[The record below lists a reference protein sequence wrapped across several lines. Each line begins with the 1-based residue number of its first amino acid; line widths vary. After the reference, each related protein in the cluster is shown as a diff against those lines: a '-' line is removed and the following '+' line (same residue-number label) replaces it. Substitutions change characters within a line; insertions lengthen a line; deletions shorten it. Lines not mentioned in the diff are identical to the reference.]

1 MSTNNT
7 SAKPTPFTVGESSIG
22 EGIINYKSTNNM
34 NTNNNASQTLFR
46 FVATRNPELSDPI
59 NKERRF
65 IFRGKKAKDD
75 SKIDSNLNSSNNL
88 NSIFKNPSVIN
99 LTVHSEDSLKT
110 LYPEFYDF
118 AIWVARNKSTATKE
132 EFDKQI
138 ALCKTF
144 GALTVDHVL
153 WDNLT
158 YQVVTQKDFYAKELI
173 MQLLHL
179 AHILEN
185 YDQSEEAFED
195 MKKAKVVLPKEL
207 FKVSSTDSN
216 GTSASSTTQRAMFD
230 DKAIKFAEAT
240 VMLKENENLT
250 NSLSKLEKTYK
261 KKYDEAYKNAYT
273 GYEKE
278 VKPIIQS
285 ARKDSAEVD
294 RKKSILENRI
304 NYLTQLSIADPEK
317 FYANSDLNTELH
329 RIKDEIMKITIPD
342 VEIPEFDFQF
352 GTPEIDAAQLG
363 RTLKSQDQNALNR
376 LFGTTTIIDSL
387 AEITS
392 FEELNQYITQNNQ
405 TLQQTVLNNTV
416 LNQQVSAT
424 VGGVV
429 IPVNNNFSTA
439 GYIPF
444 SVKTYARSSTEWSL
458 ILALNSNIEIASAKY
473 KTLVKDVE
481 LSSTSLSS
489 LGGGSYLLFDLPRIP
504 VSKTSGIEE
513 FLLEGEFTS
522 KDGITYRFNVKLV
535 IDTDNLDRITK
546 QYTFRGADGCMPV
559 DPPKPE
565 IPENPPY
572 NPSETSSFIPS
583 GFGMKNIGVADYLK
597 VEQSTYCYVE
607 GDVAHIENIM
617 AREYKERS
625 TRRLKRS
632 ESQTTKSTESEKEK
646 LTDTTSTERHE
657 MQSEISKILQES
669 KDFSAQAG
677 VTANWKMGNSA
688 SFGAYANA
696 SYATHNSKEESNR
709 QAVTEAK
716 DITARALDRIVTKVK
731 EERID
736 KVLEEYEEN
745 NKHGFDNTKGS
756 NHVVGVYRWVDK
768 VVKNQIYNYGKRM
781 MFEFMIPEP
790 AKLHSL
796 GIKMIDSSQQIVK
809 PVDPR
814 ESSVHKLENF
824 SSLIDDTKLKYWLSQ
839 YNVEIDEFPM
849 ATFNINKSFHERDAS
864 HTGRD
869 DDKVQV
875 TNGSGEVEIPEGYIA
890 DQVTYTFNT
899 YPHGFFG
906 SHQAFITI
914 AGRRL
919 PWITSIHD
927 TEKNGIL
934 GGLNVKNK
942 LAYSFATGESP
953 IIEGSLDIRCNLST
967 EAKNAWLQSTFNK
980 IIEAYQVE
988 MDKYNQALAEAKAL
1002 GVQIKGSNPGFYRQ
1016 IENTILRRNCISYMI
1031 NQNTNVELTFG
1042 KGKYHNNGY
1051 SSGEET
1057 FLNTDIKVDTKL
1069 DQYAAFVKFME
1080 QAFEWDIMSYYFYPY
1095 YWGNREKWADMY
1107 QFDDN
1112 DPTFR
1117 AFMQSGMARV
1127 IVTVRPGFEEAVR
1140 HFLATGQIW
1149 NGGEV
1154 PVIDDPLF
1162 LSIVDEMRSAL
1173 GKKQGEPWR
1182 EKIPTSLTI
1191 LQADSIGLKVEKA
1204 LPCNCEPGVKFD
1216 DQLGE
1221 MCGSN
1226 FKLNNNQI
1234 GQSGDKWMEIS
1245 FKNMDTTVQNIGEA
1259 DIEGYF
1265 PRQYLCLGNI
1275 ITIDRDAAWQQTD
1288 SFTVTYKALSD
1299 ELSQIEGLECYPME
1313 RGITFKINVSKI
1325 KNFSF
1330 TKPGGDDGHDILKLS
1345 VDLDNS
1351 TLKINSP
1358 EYNRYGE
1365 ERILD
1370 KNGRVIPQA
1379 EYLDKVPLSKFLL

>member
-1 MSTNNT
+1 MSTNL
-7 SAKPTPFTVGESSIG
+7 
-22 EGIINYKSTNNM
+22 
-34 NTNNNASQTLFR
+34 NTNNSSQTLFR
-46 FVATRNPELSDPI
+46 FAAMRNPELSDPK
-59 NKERRF
+59 NKEKRF
-65 IFRGKKAKDD
+65 IFRSKQAKAT
-75 SKIDSNLNSSNNL
+75 SKIDSLVNSTTNLQSV
-88 NSIFKNPSVIN
+88 FKNPSAISGF
-99 LTVHSEDSLKT
+99 TVHSEDSLKT
-110 LYPEFYDF
+110 LYLKFYDF
-118 AIWVARNKSTATKE
+118 AVWVARNKSTATKQ

-144 GALTVDHVL
+144 GTLTVDHIL
-153 WDNLT
+153 WDNLV

-185 YDQSEEAFED
+185 YDQSEESFEE

-207 FKVSSTDSN
+207 FKVSSTGSN
-216 GTSASSTTQRAMFD
+216 GTSASSTTQRVMFD
-230 DKAIKFAEAT
+230 NKAMKLAEAS
-240 VMLKENENLT
+240 VSLKENENLINT
-250 NSLSKLEKTYK
+250 LSKLERAHK
-261 KKYDEAYKNAYT
+261 KNYNQAHTEAYTKYK
-273 GYEKE
+273 KE
-278 VKPIIQS
+278 VKPIIES
-285 ARKDSAEVD
+285 VRKDSAEVEM
-294 RKKSILENRI
+294 RKEILQNRI
-304 NYLTQLSIADPEK
+304 NYLTQISIANPEK
-317 FYANSDLNTELH
+317 FYANSELEMELH
-329 RIKDEIMKITIPD
+329 RIEDEIMKTTIPD
-342 VEIPEFDFQF
+342 VEIPEFDFYF
-352 GTPEIDAAQLG
+352 ETPEINAAQLS

-376 LFGTTTIIDSL
+376 LFGTTTIIDAL

-405 TLQQTVLNNTV
+405 VLQQIVLSNTV
-416 LNQQVSAT
+416 LDQQVSAA

-429 IPVNNNFSTA
+429 IPVNNNSYTA

-444 SVKTYARSSTEWSL
+444 SIKTYAQNSSEWSL
-458 ILALNSNIEIASAKY
+458 ILALNSNIEFASAKY

-489 LGGGSYLLFDLPRIP
+489 LGGGSYLLFDVPRIP
-504 VSKTSGIEE
+504 VSKTSGIEQ
-513 FLLEGEFTS
+513 FVVEGEFTS

-535 IDTDNLDRITK
+535 IDPDNLDRITK

-559 DPPKPE
+559 DPPKTETPE
-565 IPENPPY
+565 NPENPPY

-657 MQSEISKILQES
+657 MQSEISKIMQES

-716 DITARALDRIVTKVK
+716 DITARALDRIVTKIK

-756 NHVVGVYRWVDK
+756 SHVVGVYRWVDK

-790 AKLHSL
+790 AKLHTL
-796 GIKMIDSSQQIVK
+796 GIKMIDEAEKLVK
-809 PVDPR
+809 PIDPR
-814 ESSVHKLENF
+814 ESPTNKMENF
-824 SSLIDDTKLKYWLSQ
+824 TSLNGLTGETILKFWISK

-864 HTGRD
+864 HTGGD
-869 DDKVQV
+869 EGKVQV

-890 DQVTYTFNT
+890 DQVAYTFNT

-906 SHQAFITI
+906 SHQAFMTI
-914 AGRRL
+914 AGRPL
-919 PWITSIHD
+919 PWIDSIHATQRD
-927 TEKNGIL
+927 GIL
-934 GGLNVKNK
+934 EGLNVRNK

-953 IIEGSLDIRCNLST
+953 IMEGSLDIRCNLST

-1002 GVQIKGSNPGFYRQ
+1002 GVQIKGSNPGFYRK

-1057 FLNTDIKVDTKL
+1057 FLNTDIKVDAKL

-1095 YWGNREKWADMY
+1095 YWGNREKWASMY

-1191 LQADSIGLKVEKA
+1191 LQADSIGLRVEKA
-1204 LPCNCEPGVKFD
+1204 LPCNCEPGEKFD

-1221 MCGSN
+1221 MCVSN
-1226 FKLNNNQI
+1226 FVRNNNQI
-1234 GQSGDKWMEIS
+1234 GQSGI
-1245 FKNMDTTVQNIGEA
+1245 
-1259 DIEGYF
+1259 F
-1265 PRQYLCLGNI
+1265 PPVL
-1275 ITIDRDAAWQQTD
+1275 
-1288 SFTVTYKALSD
+1288 
-1299 ELSQIEGLECYPME
+1299 
-1313 RGITFKINVSKI
+1313 
-1325 KNFSF
+1325 
-1330 TKPGGDDGHDILKLS
+1330 
-1345 VDLDNS
+1345 
-1351 TLKINSP
+1351 P
-1358 EYNRYGE
+1358 EYPITDLPIHISPDDTP
-1365 ERILD
+1365 IL
-1370 KNGRVIPQA
+1370 V
-1379 EYLDKVPLSKFLL
+1379 E

>member
-1 MSTNNT
+1 MSTNL
-7 SAKPTPFTVGESSIG
+7 
-22 EGIINYKSTNNM
+22 
-34 NTNNNASQTLFR
+34 NTNNSSQTLFR
-46 FVATRNPELSDPI
+46 FAAMRNPELSDPK
-59 NKERRF
+59 NKEKRF

-88 NSIFKNPSVIN
+88 NLILRKPSAIN

-110 LYPEFYDF
+110 LYLKFYDF
-118 AIWVARNKSTATKE
+118 AVWVARNKSTATKQ

-153 WDNLT
+153 WDNLV

-185 YDQSEEAFED
+185 YNLSEESFEE

-207 FKVSSTDSN
+207 FKVSSTGSN
-216 GTSASSTTQRAMFD
+216 GTSTSSSTQRVMFD
-230 DKAIKFAEAT
+230 NKAMKLAEAS
-240 VMLKENENLT
+240 VGLKENENLT
-250 NSLSKLEKTYK
+250 NTLSKLEKTYK
-261 KKYDEAYKNAYT
+261 KKYDETYKNAYT
-273 GYEKE
+273 RYEKE

-285 ARKDSAEVD
+285 ARRESAEVE
-294 RKKSILENRI
+294 RKKLILENRI

-352 GTPEIDAAQLG
+352 ETPEIDAAQLG

-376 LFGTTTIIDSL
+376 LFETSTIIDAL
-387 AEITS
+387 AQITS

-405 TLQQTVLNNTV
+405 ILQQTVLNNTV

-429 IPVNNNFSTA
+429 IPVNNNSYTA

-444 SVKTYARSSTEWSL
+444 SIKTYAQNSSEWSL
-458 ILALNSNIEIASAKY
+458 LLALSNNIEIASAKY
-473 KTLVKDVE
+473 KVLVKDTE

-489 LGGGSYLLFDLPRIP
+489 LGGGSYLLFDIPRIP
-504 VSKTSGIEE
+504 VSKTSGVEQ
-513 FLLEGEFTS
+513 FVVEGEFTS

-535 IDTDNLDRITK
+535 IDPDNLDRITK

-565 IPENPPY
+565 TPENPGNPPY

-632 ESQTTKSTESEKEK
+632 ESQTTKSSESEKEK
-646 LTDTTSTERHE
+646 LTDTTTTERHE
-657 MQSEISKILQES
+657 MQSEISKIMQES
-669 KDFSAQAG
+669 KDFAAQAG
-677 VTANWKMGNSA
+677 VTASWGIGKV
-688 SFGAYANA
+688 SFGASANA

-756 NHVVGVYRWVDK
+756 SHVVGVYRWVDK

-790 AKLHSL
+790 AKLHTL
-796 GIKMIDSSQQIVK
+796 GIKMIDEAEKLVK
-809 PVDPR
+809 PIDPR
-814 ESSVHKLENF
+814 ESPTNKMENF
-824 SSLIDDTKLKYWLSQ
+824 TSLNGLTGETILKFWTGK

-864 HTGRD
+864 HTGGD
-869 DDKVQV
+869 EDKVQV

-906 SHQAFITI
+906 SHQAFMTI

-919 PWITSIHD
+919 PWIESIHD
-927 TEKNGIL
+927 TEKYGIL
-934 GGLNVKNK
+934 ENLNVRTK
-942 LAYSFATGESP
+942 LAYSFAAGESP
-953 IIEGSLDIRCNLST
+953 IMEGSLDIRCNLST

-1002 GVQIKGSNPGFYRQ
+1002 GVQIKGSNPGFYRK

-1031 NQNTNVELTFG
+1031 TQNTNLELTFG

-1057 FLNTDIKVDTKL
+1057 FLNTDIKVDAKL

-1095 YWGNREKWADMY
+1095 YWGNRNNWDKMY

-1191 LQADSIGLKVEKA
+1191 LQADSIGLRVEKA

-1226 FKLNNNQI
+1226 FALNNNQI
-1234 GQSGDKWMEIS
+1234 GQSGDKWIEIS
-1245 FKNMDTTVQNIGEA
+1245 FTNMDTTVQNIGEA
-1259 DIEGYF
+1259 DKEGYF
-1265 PRQYLCLGNI
+1265 PRQYLCLGNS

-1288 SFTVTYKALSD
+1288 SFAVVYKALSD
-1299 ELSQIEGLECYPME
+1299 ELSQIEGLESYPME

-1330 TKPGGDDGHDILKLS
+1330 TKPGGDDSVGGHDLLKFS

-1351 TLKINSP
+1351 SLKIASP
-1358 EYNRYGE
+1358 EYSSYGA

-1370 KNGRVIPQA
+1370 KDGQVIPQA

>member
-1 MSTNNT
+1 MSTNL
-7 SAKPTPFTVGESSIG
+7 
-22 EGIINYKSTNNM
+22 
-34 NTNNNASQTLFR
+34 NTNNSSQTLFR
-46 FVATRNPELSDPI
+46 FAAMRNPELSDPK
-59 NKERRF
+59 NKEKRF

-88 NSIFKNPSVIN
+88 NLILRKPSAIN

-110 LYPEFYDF
+110 LYLKFYDF
-118 AIWVARNKSTATKE
+118 AVWVARNKSTATKQ
-132 EFDKQI
+132 EFDKQV

-144 GALTVDHVL
+144 GVLTVDHVL

-173 MQLLHL
+173 IQLLHL

-185 YDQSEEAFED
+185 YDMSEESFEE

-207 FKVSSTDSN
+207 FKVSATDSN
-216 GTSASSTTQRAMFD
+216 GTSTSSSTQRVMFD
-230 DKAIKFAEAT
+230 NKAMKLAEAS
-240 VMLKENENLT
+240 VGLKENENLT
-250 NSLSKLEKTYK
+250 NTLSKLEKTYK
-261 KKYDEAYKNAYT
+261 KKYDETYKNAYT
-273 GYEKE
+273 RYEKE

-285 ARKDSAEVD
+285 VRRESAEVE
-294 RKKSILENRI
+294 RKKIILENRI

-352 GTPEIDAAQLG
+352 EIPEIDAAQLG

-376 LFGTTTIIDSL
+376 LFGTTTIIDAL

-405 TLQQTVLNNTV
+405 ILQQTVLNNTV
-416 LNQQVSAT
+416 LDQQVSAT

-429 IPVNNNFSTA
+429 IPVNNNSYTA

-444 SVKTYARSSTEWSL
+444 SIKTYAQNSSEWSL
-458 ILALNSNIEIASAKY
+458 LLALSSNIEIASAKY
-473 KTLVKDVE
+473 KVLVKDTE

-489 LGGGSYLLFDLPRIP
+489 LGGGSYLLFDVPRIP
-504 VSKTSGIEE
+504 VSKTSGVEQ
-513 FLLEGEFTS
+513 FVVEGEFTS

-535 IDTDNLDRITK
+535 IDPDNLDRITK

-559 DPPKPE
+559 DPPKTETPE
-565 IPENPPY
+565 NPENPPY

-632 ESQTTKSTESEKEK
+632 ESQTTKSSESEKEK
-646 LTDTTSTERHE
+646 LTDTTSTERYE
-657 MQSEISKILQES
+657 MQSEISKIMQES
-669 KDFSAQAG
+669 KDFAAQAG
-677 VTANWKMGNSA
+677 VTANWEMGGA
-688 SFGAYANA
+688 KFGAYANA

-756 NHVVGVYRWVDK
+756 SHVVGVYRWVDK

-790 AKLHSL
+790 AKLHTL
-796 GIKMIDSSQQIVK
+796 GIKMIDEAEKLVK
-809 PVDPR
+809 PIDPR
-814 ESSVHKLENF
+814 ESPTNKMENYT
-824 SSLIDDTKLKYWLSQ
+824 SLNGLTGETILKFWSGK
-839 YNVEIDEFPM
+839 YNVAIDKMPEDILYIGKAFSNTVGDSVRDSEWDEAIAGSAEI
-849 ATFNINKSFHERDAS
+849 
-864 HTGRD
+864 
-869 DDKVQV
+869 Q
-875 TNGSGEVEIPEGYIA
+875 IPEGYVSIA
-890 DQVTYTFNT
+890 ARGFIQSGGENT
-899 YPHGFFG
+899 LGHYLRIGGEFMNGTEITVKNFYPSIPVSF
-906 SHQAFITI
+906 STI
-914 AGRRL
+914 ASHAVDVN
-919 PWITSIHD
+919 T
-927 TEKNGIL
+927 T
-934 GGLNVKNK
+934 VKCQ
-942 LAYSFATGESP
+942 LTP
-953 IIEGSLDIRCNLST
+953 

-1002 GVQIKGSNPGFYRQ
+1002 GVQIKGSNPGFYRK

-1057 FLNTDIKVDTKL
+1057 FLNTDIKVDAKL

-1095 YWGNREKWADMY
+1095 YWGNREKWAAMY

-1191 LQADSIGLKVEKA
+1191 LQADSIGLRVEKA

-1226 FKLNNNQI
+1226 FALNNNQI
-1234 GQSGDKWMEIS
+1234 GQSGDKWIEVTFNS
-1245 FKNMDTTVQNIGEA
+1245 LSTGYSNIKA
-1259 DIEGYF
+1259 IDDNQAF
-1265 PRQYLCLGNI
+1265 PRIYKCMGNI
-1275 ITIDRDAAWQQTD
+1275 ITINRDASWLQSD
-1288 SFTVTYKALSD
+1288 SVVKIHKEVANEVST
-1299 ELSQIEGLECYPME
+1299 IEGVEAFIYGSDGM
-1313 RGITFKINVSKI
+1313 TFRINVSKI
-1325 KNFSF
+1325 KNFTF
-1330 TKPGGDDGHDILKLS
+1330 EKPGEDEIFDLLKLS
-1345 VDLDNS
+1345 TDGETYV
-1351 TLKINSP
+1351 KIHNPLNYDTS
-1358 EYNRYGE
+1358 N
-1365 ERILD
+1365 RILD
-1370 KNGRVIPQA
+1370 KNGNSLTA
-1379 EYLDKVPLSKFLL
+1379 TEYSDKAPISKFLV

>member
-1 MSTNNT
+1 MSTNL
-7 SAKPTPFTVGESSIG
+7 
-22 EGIINYKSTNNM
+22 
-34 NTNNNASQTLFR
+34 NTNNSSQTLFR
-46 FVATRNPELSDPI
+46 FAAMRNPELSDPK

-65 IFRGKKAKDD
+65 IFRSKQAKAS
-75 SKIDSNLNSSNNL
+75 SKIDPLVNSTTNLQSV
-88 NSIFKNPSVIN
+88 FKNPSAISGF
-99 LTVHSEDSLKT
+99 TIHSEDSLKT
-110 LYPEFYDF
+110 LYPKFYDF

-207 FKVSSTDSN
+207 FKVSSADSN
-216 GTSASSTTQRAMFD
+216 GTSTSSVSQKVMFD
-230 DKAIKFAEAT
+230 NKAMKFAEAT
-240 VMLKENENLT
+240 LMLKENENLT
-250 NSLSKLEKTYK
+250 ESLLKLEKTYK
-261 KKYDEAYKNAYT
+261 KNYDKTYKEAYT
-273 GYEKE
+273 QYEKE
-278 VKPIIQS
+278 VKPIIES
-285 ARKDSAEVD
+285 VRKDSAEAD

-304 NYLTQLSIADPEK
+304 NYLTQLSVANPEK
-317 FYANSDLNTELH
+317 FYANSELDMELH
-329 RIKDEIMKITIPD
+329 RIKDEIMKITIPYA
-342 VEIPEFDFQF
+342 EMPEFDFQF
-352 GTPEIDAAQLG
+352 ETPEIDSAQLV
-363 RTLKSQDQNALNR
+363 RSLKSHDQNTLNR
-376 LFGTTTIIDSL
+376 LFGTAILTDAV

-392 FEELNQYITQNNQ
+392 FEELNQHITQNNQ
-405 TLQQTVLNNTV
+405 ALQQTVLNNTV

-429 IPVNNNFSTA
+429 IPVNNNFATA

-444 SVKTYARSSTEWSL
+444 SVKTYGRSSTEWSI

-473 KTLVKDVE
+473 KTFVKDIE

-504 VSKTSGIEE
+504 TSKTYQVEE
-513 FLLEGEFTS
+513 FVIEGELTS

-535 IDTDNLDRITK
+535 IDPDNLDRITK
-546 QYTFRGADGCMPV
+546 QYAFRGADGCMPV
-559 DPPKPE
+559 EPPKTETPE
-565 IPENPPY
+565 NPENPPY
-572 NPSETSSFIPS
+572 HPSETSSFIPS

-646 LTDTTSTERHE
+646 LTDTTTTERHE
-657 MQSEISKILQES
+657 MQSEISKMAQEARDMNLS
-669 KDFSAQAG
+669 TFVNGSNTYPSGSVNYGISAG
-677 VTANWKMGNSA
+677 
-688 SFGAYANA
+688 F
-696 SYATHNSKEESNR
+696 ATHNSKEESNR

-716 DITARALDRIVTKVK
+716 DITARALDRIVTKIK

-796 GIKMIDSSQQIVK
+796 GVKMIDASEKLVK
-809 PVDPR
+809 PIDPR
-814 ESSVHKLENF
+814 SEEAFQMRMKDF
-824 SSLIDDTKLKYWLSQ
+824 SYLNGALGETILKHWIGV
-839 YNVEIDEFPM
+839 YNVELGQFPLTKIFLSKGFAYGRDLVTDIGSSNHM
-849 ATFNINKSFHERDAS
+849 TSAVGLQKEIEVPVGYSANYFSISGGGKQYTKDGNTLLNINVGNVRALTNITDGIFSSNGLISNISGVVPVSISTDRFYSLEAN
-864 HTGRD
+864 
-869 DDKVQV
+869 V
-875 TNGSGEVEIPEGYIA
+875 TLTCTLNEEGL
-890 DQVTYTFNT
+890 Q
-899 YPHGFFG
+899 
-906 SHQAFITI
+906 
-914 AGRRL
+914 
-919 PWITSIHD
+919 
-927 TEKNGIL
+927 
-934 GGLNVKNK
+934 
-942 LAYSFATGESP
+942 
-953 IIEGSLDIRCNLST
+953 II
-967 EAKNAWLQSTFNK
+967 FNK
-980 IIEAYQVE
+980 IIEAYEVE
-988 MDKYNQALAEAKAL
+988 LEKYNQALAEAKAL
-1002 GVQIKGSNPGFYRQ
+1002 GVQIKGSNPGFYRK

-1057 FLNTDIKVDTKL
+1057 FLNTDIKVDAKL

-1095 YWGNREKWADMY
+1095 YWGNRNNWDKMY

-1221 MCGSN
+1221 MCTTN
-1226 FKLNNNQI
+1226 FALNNNQI
-1234 GQSGDKWMEIS
+1234 GQSADKWMEIS
-1245 FKNMDTTVQNIGEA
+1245 FNEMD
-1259 DIEGYF
+1259 DISFKTIQDFKDAGVYPKTFE
-1265 PRQYLCLGNI
+1265 CLGN
-1275 ITIDRDAAWQQTD
+1275 TFEIDGIPE
-1288 SFTVTYKALSD
+1288 SESSIKLYKRIAE
-1299 ELSQIEGLECYPME
+1299 ELSQIEGVEAYPTGE
-1313 RGITFKINVSKI
+1313 NGITFKVNARLI
-1325 KNFSF
+1325 KNFDFADVKAEPEKQFAF
-1330 TKPGGDDGHDILKLS
+1330 TTDADTYLKVTLPK
-1345 VDLDNS
+1345 VDFGL
-1351 TLKINSP
+1351 P
-1358 EYNRYGE
+1358 
-1365 ERILD
+1365 RILD
-1370 KNGRVIPQA
+1370 KQGQPLSAEEYENQA
-1379 EYLDKVPLSKFLL
+1379 SFSKFLV

>member
-1 MSTNNT
+1 MSTNL
-7 SAKPTPFTVGESSIG
+7 
-22 EGIINYKSTNNM
+22 
-34 NTNNNASQTLFR
+34 NTNNSSQTLFR
-46 FVATRNPELSDPI
+46 FAAMRNPELSDPK
-59 NKERRF
+59 NKEKRF

-88 NSIFKNPSVIN
+88 NLILRKPSAIN

-110 LYPEFYDF
+110 LYPKFHDF
-118 AIWVARNKSTATKE
+118 AIWVARNKSTATKQ

-144 GALTVDHVL
+144 GPLTVDHIL
-153 WDNLT
+153 WDNLV

-185 YDQSEEAFED
+185 YNQSEESFEE

-207 FKVSSTDSN
+207 FKVSSTGSN
-216 GTSASSTTQRAMFD
+216 GTSASSTTQRVMFD
-230 DKAIKFAEAT
+230 NKAMKLVEAS
-240 VMLKENENLT
+240 VSLKENENLINT
-250 NSLSKLEKTYK
+250 LSKLERAHK
-261 KKYDEAYKNAYT
+261 KNYNQAHTEAYTKYK
-273 GYEKE
+273 KE
-278 VKPIIQS
+278 VKPIIES
-285 ARKDSAEVD
+285 VRKDSVEVEM
-294 RKKSILENRI
+294 RKEILQNRI
-304 NYLTQLSIADPEK
+304 NYLTQISIANPEK
-317 FYANSDLNTELH
+317 FYANSELEMELH
-329 RIKDEIMKITIPD
+329 RIEDEIMKTTVPD

-352 GTPEIDAAQLG
+352 RTPEIDAAQLG

-376 LFGTTTIIDSL
+376 LFGTSTIIDAL

-405 TLQQTVLNNTV
+405 VLQQTVLNNTV
-416 LNQQVSAT
+416 LDQQVSVT

-429 IPVNNNFSTA
+429 IPVNNNSYTA

-444 SVKTYARSSTEWSL
+444 SIKTYAQNSSEWSL
-458 ILALNSNIEIASAKY
+458 ILALNSNIEFASAKY

-489 LGGGSYLLFDLPRIP
+489 LGGGSYLLFDIPRIP
-504 VSKTSGIEE
+504 VSKTSGIEQ
-513 FLLEGEFTS
+513 FVVEGEFTS

-535 IDTDNLDRITK
+535 IDPDNLDRITK

-559 DPPKPE
+559 DPPKTETPE
-565 IPENPPY
+565 NPENPPY

-657 MQSEISKILQES
+657 MQSEISKIMQES

-756 NHVVGVYRWVDK
+756 SHVVGVYRWVDK

-790 AKLHSL
+790 AKLHTL
-796 GIKMIDSSQQIVK
+796 GIKMIDEAEKLVK

-814 ESSVHKLENF
+814 ESLVHKLENF
-824 SSLIDDTKLKYWLSQ
+824 SSLEDEIKLKYWLSK
-839 YNVEIDEFPM
+839 
-849 ATFNINKSFHERDAS
+849 FNIEVDFLDNQIIESYAFSEKGLGHTSGGDGYGRWSGTYSKEIKLREGYQLKYLTGTVQ
-864 HTGRD
+864 TGRLHCPD
-869 DDKVQV
+869 FYLP
-875 TNGSGEVEIPEGYIA
+875 GSFDLSVCGQLNSVHYTDSIANVNMQFIGNEIRENISIALRSWDVE
-890 DQVTYTFNT
+890 
-899 YPHGFFG
+899 
-906 SHQAFITI
+906 TI
-914 AGRRL
+914 
-919 PWITSIHD
+919 S
-927 TEKNGIL
+927 
-934 GGLNVKNK
+934 
-942 LAYSFATGESP
+942 
-953 IIEGSLDIRCNLST
+953 GSLVATCTLT
-967 EAKNAWLQSTFNK
+967 QQTKNSWLQSTFNK

-1002 GVQIKGSNPGFYRQ
+1002 GVQIKGSNPGFYRK

-1057 FLNTDIKVDTKL
+1057 FLNTDIKVDAKL

-1095 YWGNREKWADMY
+1095 YWGNRNNWDKMY

-1191 LQADSIGLKVEKA
+1191 LQADSIGLRVEKA

-1226 FKLNNNQI
+1226 FALNNNQI
-1234 GQSGDKWMEIS
+1234 DQSGDKWIEIS
-1245 FKNMDTTVQNIGEA
+1245 YNEMDDTKFKTIQDYINVGS
-1259 DIEGYF
+1259 Y
-1265 PRQYLCLGNI
+1265 PRNYTCLGN
-1275 ITIDRDAAWQQTD
+1275 
-1288 SFTVTYKALSD
+1288 SFEIGK
-1299 ELSQIEGLECYPME
+1299 ELNESESSIRLYQRIAQEVSQIEGVEAYPTGE
-1313 RGITFKINVSKI
+1313 NGITFKVNTRFI
-1325 KNFSF
+1325 KNFDFAEVKAEPEKQFVFITDAETYLKVTLPKRSF
-1330 TKPGGDDGHDILKLS
+1330 GDEK
-1345 VDLDNS
+1345 
-1351 TLKINSP
+1351 
-1358 EYNRYGE
+1358 
-1365 ERILD
+1365 ILD
-1370 KNGRVIPQA
+1370 KNFQPLSPDEYENQA
-1379 EYLDKVPLSKFLL
+1379 PLSKFLL

>member
-1 MSTNNT
+1 MSTNL
-7 SAKPTPFTVGESSIG
+7 
-22 EGIINYKSTNNM
+22 
-34 NTNNNASQTLFR
+34 NTNNSSQTLFR
-46 FVATRNPELSDPI
+46 FAAMRNPELSDPK
-59 NKERRF
+59 NLDRRF
-65 IFRGKKAKDD
+65 IFRDSTIANTSVFDTNLPVEKTLQAISRKINQPNSGITLGILTESDIKD
-75 SKIDSNLNSSNNL
+75 IDSGKIYELA
-88 NSIFKNPSVIN
+88 V
-99 LTVHSEDSLKT
+99 
-110 LYPEFYDF
+110 
-118 AIWVARNKSTATKE
+118 WVARNKTTATKA
-132 EFDKQI
+132 EFDQKI
-138 ALCKTF
+138 NDYKASNPTLIHLPDPTD
-144 GALTVDHVL
+144 V
-153 WDNLT
+153 WDNLV

-173 MQLLHL
+173 MQYLHL
-179 AHILEN
+179 EHILN
-185 YDQSEEAFED
+185 VYDGSEESFED

-207 FKVSSTDSN
+207 FKVSQADFNAT
-216 GTSASSTTQRAMFD
+216 GSSTLQRTMFD
-230 DKAIKFAEAT
+230 DKAMKFAEAT
-240 VMLKENENLT
+240 INLKENQDLIDA
-250 NSLSKLEKTYK
+250 LSKLEKSYK
-261 KKYDEAYKNAYT
+261 KQHEAAYKEAYDEYQQT
-273 GYEKE
+273 
-278 VKPIIQS
+278 VKPLLKTVQ
-285 ARKDSAEVD
+285 KDSAEAE
-294 RKKSILENRI
+294 RKKQILENRI
-304 NYLTQLSIADPEK
+304 NYLTQLSVADPEK
-317 FYANSDLNTELH
+317 FYANSEMDMELH
-329 RIKDEIMKITIPD
+329 RIKDEIMQITTPD
-342 VEIPEFDFQF
+342 VEIPEFEFIF
-352 GTPEIDAAQLG
+352 ETPEIDIAEIG
-363 RTLKSQDQNALNR
+363 RTLTVSNQKTLLKILGASTLTDALSDIST
-376 LFGTTTIIDSL
+376 FD
-387 AEITS
+387 
-392 FEELNQYITQNNQ
+392 ELNQNITQSNQ

-416 LNQQVSAT
+416 LNQQVSAN
-424 VGGVV
+424 VGGVI
-429 IPVNNNFSTA
+429 IPVSNNSVTSN
-439 GYIPF
+439 YIPF
-444 SVKTYARSSTEWSL
+444 SIKTYARSSTEWSL
-458 ILALNSNIEIASAKY
+458 LLALSSNLDIVSANY
-473 KTLVKDVE
+473 KITLNNVDI
-481 LSSTSLSS
+481 SSTSVSS
-489 LGGGSYLLFDLPRIP
+489 MGGGSCLLFDIPRIL
-504 VSKTSGIEE
+504 VSQTSLVEQFI
-513 FLLEGEFTS
+513 LQGE
-522 KDGITYRFNVKLV
+522 VKLSDGNTYKLNV
-535 IDTDNLDRITK
+535 TLLQDLNDLDRMTK
-546 QYTFRGADGCMPV
+546 QYHFRGADGCFPV

-565 IPENPPY
+565 NPETPETPTNNPT
-572 NPSETSSFIPS
+572 ETSSFIPS

-669 KDFSAQAG
+669 KDFAAQAG
-677 VTANWKMGNSA
+677 FTASWGSEKGTGRYGLS
-688 SFGAYANA
+688 ANA

-790 AKLHSL
+790 AKLHNL
-796 GIKMIDSSQQIVK
+796 GVKMIDASEKLLK

-814 ESSVHKLENF
+814 ESSTHKLDNF
-824 SSLIDDTKLKYWLSQ
+824 SSLNDDTKLKFWLSK

-849 ATFNINKSFHERDAS
+849 PTFNINKSFHERDSS
-864 HTGRD
+864 HAGHD
-869 DDKVQV
+869 DGKVQV
-875 TNGSGEVEIPEGYIA
+875 ANGSGEVEIPEGYIA
-890 DQVTYTFNT
+890 NQVTYTFNT
-899 YPHGFFG
+899 YPHGFNG

-914 AGRRL
+914 AGRPI
-919 PWITSIHD
+919 PWIESIHQTQKD
-927 TEKNGIL
+927 GTIGN
-934 GGLNVKNK
+934 LNVRNK

-953 IIEGSLDIRCNLST
+953 IIEGSLDILCNLT
-967 EAKNAWLQSTFNK
+967 LEAKNAWLQSTFNK
-980 IIEAYQVE
+980 IIEAYE
-988 MDKYNQALAEAKAL
+988 LELEKYNQALAEAKAL
-1002 GVQIKGSNPGFYRQ
+1002 GVQIKGSNPGFYRK
-1016 IENTILRRNCISYMI
+1016 IENTVLRKNCISYMI
-1031 NQNTNVELTFG
+1031 DQNPAAALTFG
-1042 KGKYHNNGY
+1042 KNKYHNNGY
-1051 SSGEET
+1051 TSGQET
-1057 FLNTDIKVDTKL
+1057 FLNTDIKVDSTL

-1221 MCGSN
+1221 MCESN
-1226 FKLNNNQI
+1226 FELNNNQI
-1234 GQSGDKWMEIS
+1234 GQSADKWIEIS
-1245 FKNMDTTVQNIGEA
+1245 FNEMDDITFTTIQDFEDANAYPKTYE
-1259 DIEGYF
+1259 
-1265 PRQYLCLGNI
+1265 CLGNTFEI
-1275 ITIDRDAAWQQTD
+1275 NDIPESEPSIKL
-1288 SFTVTYKALSD
+1288 YKRIA
-1299 ELSQIEGLECYPME
+1299 EEVSQIEGVEAYPTGE
-1313 RGITFKINVSKI
+1313 NGITFKVNTRLIQTFNFVEVGADPEEK
-1325 KNFSF
+1325 KFSF
-1330 TKPGGDDGHDILKLS
+1330 STDAETFLK
-1345 VDLDNS
+1345 V
-1351 TLKINSP
+1351 TSP
-1358 EYNRYGE
+1358 AAAFGR

-1370 KNGRVIPQA
+1370 KDGQLLSDEEYENQA
-1379 EYLDKVPLSKFLL
+1379 PFSKFLL

>member
-1 MSTNNT
+1 MSTNL
-7 SAKPTPFTVGESSIG
+7 
-22 EGIINYKSTNNM
+22 
-34 NTNNNASQTLFR
+34 NTNNSSQTLFR
-46 FVATRNPELSDPI
+46 FAAMRNPELSDPK

-65 IFRGKKAKDD
+65 IFRSKQAKGS
-75 SKIDSNLNSSNNL
+75 SKIDPLVNSTTSL
-88 NSIFKNPSVIN
+88 QAVFKNPGAISGF
-99 LTVHSEDSLKT
+99 TVHSEESLKT
-110 LYPEFYDF
+110 LYPKFYDF

-207 FKVSSTDSN
+207 FKVSSADSN
-216 GTSASSTTQRAMFD
+216 GTSTSSVSQKVMFN
-230 DKAIKFAEAT
+230 DKAMKFAEAT
-240 VMLKENENLT
+240 LILKENENLT
-250 NSLSKLEKTYK
+250 DSLLKLEKAYKKSYDKTYK
-261 KKYDEAYKNAYT
+261 EVYT
-273 GYEKE
+273 QYEKE
-278 VKPIIQS
+278 VKPIIES
-285 ARKDSAEVD
+285 VRKDSAEAD

-304 NYLTQLSIADPEK
+304 NYLTQLSVANPEK
-317 FYANSDLNTELH
+317 FYANSELDMELH
-329 RIKDEIMKITIPD
+329 RIKDEIMKITIPYA
-342 VEIPEFDFQF
+342 EMPEFDFQF
-352 GTPEIDAAQLG
+352 ETPEIDAAQLG

-376 LFGTTTIIDSL
+376 LFGTSTIIDAL

-392 FEELNQYITQNNQ
+392 FEELNQHITQNNQ
-405 TLQQTVLNNTV
+405 VLQQTVLNNTV

-429 IPVNNNFSTA
+429 IPVNNNFATA

-565 IPENPPY
+565 TPENPENPPY

-646 LTDTTSTERHE
+646 LTDTTTTERHE

-669 KDFSAQAG
+669 KDFAAQAG
-677 VTANWKMGNSA
+677 FTASWGIGKA
-688 SFGAYANA
+688 SFGASANA

-849 ATFNINKSFHERDAS
+849 ATFNISKSFHERDAS

-914 AGRRL
+914 AGRPL
-919 PWITSIHD
+919 PWISSIHE
-927 TEKNGIL
+927 TQKNGIL

-980 IIEAYQVE
+980 IIEAYVVE
-988 MDKYNQALAEAKAL
+988 LEKYNQALAEAKAL
-1002 GVQIKGSNPGFYRQ
+1002 GVQIKGSNPGFYRK

-1057 FLNTDIKVDTKL
+1057 FLNTDIKVDAKL

-1095 YWGNREKWADMY
+1095 YWGNREKWAAMY

-1221 MCGSN
+1221 MCTTN
-1226 FKLNNNQI
+1226 FALNNNQI
-1234 GQSGDKWMEIS
+1234 GQSSDKWMEIS
-1245 FKNMDTTVQNIGEA
+1245 FNELDASYSRISMLDS
-1259 DIEGYF
+1259 DHLF
-1265 PRQYLCLGNI
+1265 PRKYECLNNT
-1275 ITIDRDAAWQQTD
+1275 ITIDRDASWSPDD
-1288 SFTVTYKALSD
+1288 SVIKIHEVLADQIS
-1299 ELSQIEGLECYPME
+1299 SIEGVEAYTLGSD
-1313 RGITFKINVSKI
+1313 GITFKINVSKI
-1325 KNFSF
+1325 STF
-1330 TKPGGDDGHDILKLS
+1330 TFKKPGQTDEYDLFKFS
-1345 VDLDNS
+1345 VDLNNS
-1351 TLKINSP
+1351 TLKITSP
-1358 EYNRYGE
+1358 EYNYYGDL
-1365 ERILD
+1365 RILD
-1370 KNGRVIPQA
+1370 KDGQIIPEA
-1379 EYLDKVPLSKFLL
+1379 EYLDKVPLSKFLV